1 MSTFESEITKAACN
15 DEEIFNVLS
24 DLRNIEYI
32 KDRIPTDKVSD
43 LTYDR
48 DTCRFSIN
56 PMGNMGIKI
65 IDREP
70 NKTIK
75 FTSDQ
80 SMIGFDFWI
89 QLKQLAENDTRIKLT
104 IKADLNFII
113 KSMVEPMIQPILN
126 KLANALAALPY
137 KNYQKNIK

>member
-15 DEEIFNVLS
+15 DVEIFNVLS
-24 DLRNIEYI
+24 DMRNIEYL
-32 KDRIPTDKVSD
+32 KHRIPEDKVSN
-43 LTYDR
+43 LVYDK
-48 DTCRFSIN
+48 DSCHFSIN
-56 PMGNMGIKI
+56 PIGNMGVKI

-80 SMIGFDFWI
+80 SMVGFDFWI
-89 QLKQLAENDTRIKLT
+89 QLKQVAENDTRIKLT
-104 IKADLNFII
+104 VKADLNFII

-126 KLANALAALPY
+126 KLANAIATLPY
-137 KNYQKNIK
+137 KNYQK

>member
-1 MSTFESEITKAACN
+1 MSTFESEVTKAACN
-15 DEEIFNVLS
+15 DFEIFNVLS
-24 DLRNIEYI
+24 DMRNVEHI
-32 KDRIPTDKVSD
+32 KAKIPQDKVSN
-43 LTYDR
+43 LIYDC
-48 DTCRFSIN
+48 DSCHFSIN
-56 PMGNMGIKI
+56 PIGNMGVRI

-89 QLKQLAENDTRIKLT
+89 QLKQVAENDTRIKLT
-104 IKADLNFII
+104 IKADLNFIV

-126 KLANALAALPY
+126 KLANALANLPY
-137 KNYQKNIK
+137 KNYQNKI